1 MYDFP
6 ALFTSFHQQK
16 LGTQELLAKPVIR
29 LLDVGCG
36 IGYFPGLV
44 VEELRRAAATLD
56 TIEYDTIDISA
67 YALEVHRK
75 NLRAPFISNRSFNT
89 SILNFREQGSGDH

>member
-89 SILNFREQGSGDH
+89 SILNFREQGSGC